1 MIKQTRW
8 YNKIILIQLHGTFH
22 GLKSKSCSSTSEYWG
37 LTATKKKYCKTI
49 STYKAVLQLNFPN
62 CLQICKYIVF
72 KLIIKMFCKY
82 SNILGSNLSFHHI
95 FIYMKHLKLS
105 NTARPT
111 NKRSLKTL
119 LKKPLERGTK
129 IVDMKLFEKY
139 EKNHRKA
146 IYF

>member
-1 MIKQTRW
+1 
-8 YNKIILIQLHGTFH
+8 
-22 GLKSKSCSSTSEYWG
+22 
-37 LTATKKKYCKTI
+37 
-49 STYKAVLQLNFPN
+49 
-62 CLQICKYIVF
+62 
-72 KLIIKMFCKY
+72 MFCKY